1 MRLLRATHH
10 LLLNTGIG
18 FPIAFRKGRIY
29 GAESKLEIPR
39 LEPCVRICELLV
51 HGGFRLPPVTGG
63 LLLGDEVTRALD
75 STGRFPVTQD
85 QRNTVSGRFR
95 YQLVSRA
102 WAAFGGSYGSG
113 LPTEFSGTPQ
123 DAIQQFGQAVAN
135 RINFNRGRVRPSL
148 SLDAS
153 VGTDFVT
160 RDHLTVRLQAD
171 IQNLTNRI
179 NIINFAGLFSGTG
192 IAPPRNYAVR
202 LDVEF

>member
-1 MRLLRATHH
+1 MRWDCYH
-10 LLLNTGIG
+10 LLVEKSAL
-18 FPIAFRKGRIY
+18 
-29 GAESKLEIPR
+29 SPR
-39 LEPCVRICELLV
+39 L
-51 HGGFRLPPVTGG
+51 
-63 LLLGDEVTRALD
+63 GDL
-75 STGRFPVTQD
+75 
-85 QRNTVSGRFR
+85 
-95 YQLVSRA
+95 
-102 WAAFGGSYGSG
+102 
-113 LPTEFSGTPQ
+113 
-123 DAIQQFGQAVAN
+123 QQFGQAVSN

-160 RDHLTVRLQAD
+160 RGRLTVRLQAD